1 MSAEAFAPWPPR
13 AAAPPPPDFAHIEQT
28 TRAAA
33 HAQGYA
39 DGYAA
44 GQAAAREE
52 QAAHGARI
60 ETLLRALGE
69 PLSGLDAALEEPMLA
84 LVLALTREVVRAEL
98 ALSPRLVAGLVG
110 EALRALPPGPDSAR
124 IELHPDDAR
133 LLRATLSD
141 APLPCTVAEN
151 PAITRGGCR
160 VHAGVTTV
168 DATVEARI
176 AALAAGLLGRE
187 AP

>member
-1 MSAEAFAPWPPR
+1 MSAEAFAPWPAR
-13 AAAPPPPDFAHIEQT
+13 TAASAPPDFALIEQT

-39 DGYAA
+39 DGHAA

-52 QAAHGARI
+52 QAALAGRLEALI
-60 ETLLRALGE
+60 RALAE
-69 PLSGLDAALEEPMLA
+69 PLNALDAALEEPMLA

-98 ALSPRLVAGLVG
+98 ALSPRLVAGLVE
-110 EALRALPPGPDSAR
+110 EALRALPPGADTAR

-133 LLRATLSD
+133 LLRATLSESSL
-141 APLPCTVAEN
+141 ACTVAED

-168 DATVEARI
+168 DATVEARL
-176 AALAAGLLGRE
+176 ATLAAGLLGRE
-187 AP
+187 SG